1 MDGGWS
7 TTGASRSGS
16 LRVTSGSRIPPE
28 KSGTDSLW
36 SMKPLYF
43 PSMEKLSMKTLE
55 FTIAGGWWW
64 CERCRTHHVE
74 CSPCPRDPNYVPA
87 DPAEVKARLDAAV
100 DIRASEERR
109 ALEEAK
115 SYVPVIELGAYTCI
129 CTQCGDQYQSDN
141 KRSTWCGC

>member
-1 MDGGWS
+1 MDSPW
-7 TTGASRSGS
+7 
-16 LRVTSGSRIPPE
+16 
-28 KSGTDSLW
+28 W
-36 SMKPLYF
+36 MKPLYS

-64 CERCRTHHVE
+64 CERCRKNHVE

-87 DPAEVKARLDAAV
+87 DPAEVKVRLDAAV

-115 SYVPVIELGAYTCI
+115 SYIPQIEEGAYTCL
-129 CTQCGDQYQSDN
+129 CVQCGKQFQSHN
-141 KRSTWCGC
+141 KREILCGC